1 MTEVQA
7 IIVGGIIGGIIG
19 IGGTYFGY
27 RLTRSESREI
37 IKLTE
42 FNNAVSK
49 FRSAII
55 YELSGFYPIEQGW
68 NKEDFPRLYQSIP
81 RINSAA
87 TEFRH
92 FVTRKA
98 DFDIAI
104 KEYNKYCRET
114 RENDIFT
121 IDFPSMAKPGD
132 IKPKDRF
139 KNIVE
144 HLLSFANKD

>member
-1 MTEVQA
+1 MIE
-7 IIVGGIIGGIIG
+7 IILIILGGAIG
-19 IGGTYFGY
+19 IGGTYYGY
-27 RLTRSESREI
+27 RLARSDSREI

-49 FRSAII
+49 FRSSII

-68 NKEDFPRLYQSIP
+68 HKEDFHRLYESIP

-92 FVTRKA
+92 FVASKT
-98 DFDIAI
+98 DFDAAVS
-104 KEYNKYCRET
+104 EYNKYCRET
-114 RENDIFT
+114 KENDIFT
-121 IDFPSMAKPGD
+121 LEFNMGKSGD
-132 IKPKDRF
+132 IKPKDKF
-139 KNIVE
+139 KNIID